1 MGTAAATGQNLLR
14 LSLPRGQAYQAL
26 PTEIQ
31 EILFHNFGQGRIE
44 TFYRPAFTVPTI
56 YEVDGTWMYA
66 ACSRD
71 VPTGEC
77 IHDQIGELVK
87 EGKSPAFYRVMA
99 TVPDDWNH
107 VGLLPSYDEEAASR
121 NADIKTCFPNTP
133 GTIFESWCTNS
144 ELRLAH
150 ESGWSYSILERIYWT
165 ERSNDPLRLWLE
177 RLKRIRERCDFLEEP
192 QRTMLRQ
199 ATRSIVLKAIGSFY
213 RHIVVNDGYVPL
225 AESEQIPEMAE
236 WEVIDENTIYYR
248 EESDLT
254 DRQQQMLQPHWAA
267 WIWGNARTRLT
278 RAALALPFDSIMAL
292 RTDGIWTTYDVS
304 QDENPI
310 WQDTGKPGSWRKKYE
325 LHDIHWPEKYG
336 DMLNVIAIAKKSG
349 RLS

>member
-1 MGTAAATGQNLLR
+1 
-14 LSLPRGQAYQAL
+14 
-26 PTEIQ
+26 
-31 EILFHNFGQGRIE
+31 
-44 TFYRPAFTVPTI
+44 
-56 YEVDGTWMYA
+56 
-66 ACSRD
+66 
-71 VPTGEC
+71 
-77 IHDQIGELVK
+77 
-87 EGKSPAFYRVMA
+87 YRVMA
-99 TVPDDWNH
+99 TVTDDWNH

-236 WEVIDENTIYYR
+236 
-248 EESDLT
+248 
-254 DRQQQMLQPHWAA
+254 
-267 WIWGNARTRLT
+267 
-278 RAALALPFDSIMAL
+278 
-292 RTDGIWTTYDVS
+292 
-304 QDENPI
+304 
-310 WQDTGKPGSWRKKYE
+310 
-325 LHDIHWPEKYG
+325 
-336 DMLNVIAIAKKSG
+336 
-349 RLS
+349 